1 MAVSINSSTLFQ
13 VGKNQ
18 TGQKSGNSKS
28 NITKRKKKATVSSY
42 KTNNGKSIQKSNY
55 KASNV
60 TGQLSDE
67 SENAN
72 DNVAFGKRGT
82 TGVDIT
88 TKNGIGIS
96 VNRANSGKGSTYLT
110 EDDGVMLELSEDNDA
125 LVEETDE
132 NSILS
137 DKDTQK
143 TKKEEEYEK
152 FQKQLEALKD
162 MLERTKE
169 AQKNIKKTETKT
181 KKVLNYSYK
190 KVSSSI
196 QSAKSVSQASNAVS
210 SANSNLSAL
219 KRKAASGNYDDE
231 ELNIAISHA
240 KRMIAVAKKKLAHIK
255 QEVMN
260 KKDDD
265 KYISSKKE
273 KIVKIPDEKIRAEQ
287 QKELR
292 RIEDEIEKE
301 EKKEKQA
308 HRGEENNKLLDADM
322 TYLKAKIEIW
332 KRGGGDFG
340 IMMAQSQGA
349 AMNMDMTQ
357 TLTDT
362 SKLNTEQI
370 ELSAEQSADGQ
381 TEVAASINLSV

>member
-1 MAVSINSSTLFQ
+1 MAVSINSGTLFQ
-13 VGKNQ
+13 AGGNQ
-18 TGQKSGNSKS
+18 IVRKSGNSKS
-28 NITKRKKKATVSSY
+28 NTTKRKKAATVNSYKANIGKSTQKSSY
-42 KTNNGKSIQKSNY
+42 KPSDVN
-55 KASNV
+55 
-60 TGQLSDE
+60 GQLLDE
-67 SENAN
+67 PENVN
-72 DNVAFGKRGT
+72 DSLDFGKKGNT
-82 TGVDIT
+82 EANIT

-96 VNRANSGKGSTYLT
+96 VNKANVGRGSTYLT
-110 EDDGVMLELSEDNDA
+110 EDDGVMLELSEDNGTE
-125 LVEETDE
+125 VGETDE

-137 DKDTQK
+137 DKDSQK

-169 AQKNIKKTETKT
+169 AQKNAKKIETKT

-190 KVSSSI
+190 KVSSNI
-196 QSAKSVSQASNAVS
+196 QSAKNVSQASNAVS

-219 KRKAASGNYDDE
+219 KRKAASGDYDDE

-265 KYISSKKE
+265 KYVSSEKE

-340 IMMAQSQGA
+340 IMMSQSQGA